1 MTMTSPSARRLK
13 ERGSRDLWLDV
24 AYQALIEGG
33 VDSVRIQ
40 VLSDRLNLS
49 RTSFYWFFES
59 REELLEA
66 LLDRWEQTNTRGF
79 VAAAEAYAETPA
91 EAALNLL
98 ACFIVGQQFD
108 AGFEFAVR
116 SWALQSDDT
125 MERVRRADETRME
138 ALRVMLRGFGFDEI
152 DADVRARTIY
162 LVQIGYISMQ
172 TRETVAT
179 RLARVAAYVRIY
191 TGTEATPSEMARF
204 LAPFGY
210 RLGDDGQPAPVKRG
224 TG

>member
-1 MTMTSPSARRLK
+1 MTMISPPAKRLK
-13 ERGSRDLWLDV
+13 ERGSRELWLDA
-24 AYQALIEGG
+24 AYQALIDSG

-49 RTSFYWFFES
+49 RTSFYWFFQT

-66 LLDRWEQTNTRGF
+66 LLDTWEQTNTRGF
-79 VAAAEAYAETPA
+79 IAATEAYAESPA
-91 EAALNLL
+91 EAALNML
-98 ACFIVGQQFD
+98 ACFIVGKQFD

-125 MERVRRADETRME
+125 MRRVTRADETRME
-138 ALRVMLRGFGFDEI
+138 ALRLMLRRFGYDDI

-210 RLGDDGQPAPVKRG
+210 RPGENGQPVDMKRG
-224 TG
+224 AG

>member
-1 MTMTSPSARRLK
+1 MNMPSAPAKRLK
-13 ERGSRDLWLDV
+13 ERGSRELWLEA

-49 RTSFYWFFES
+49 RTSFYWFFQT

-98 ACFIVGQQFD
+98 SCFIVGEQFD

-125 MERVRRADETRME
+125 MGRVKRADETRME
-138 ALRVMLRGFGFDEI
+138 ALRVMLRRFGYDEI

-179 RLARVAAYVRIY
+179 RLTRIAAYVRIY
-191 TGTEATPSEMARF
+191 TGTDATHSEMARF

-210 RLGDDGQPAPVKRG
+210 RPGENGQPVPVKRG
-224 TG
+224 GG

>member
-1 MTMTSPSARRLK
+1 MNTTLPPAKRLK
-13 ERGSRDLWLDV
+13 ERGSRELWLEA
-24 AYQALIEGG
+24 AYQALVEGG

-49 RTSFYWFFES
+49 RTSFYWFFQT

-79 VAAAEAYAETPA
+79 IAAAEAYAETPA

-98 ACFIVGQQFD
+98 ACFIKGEQFD
-108 AGFEFAVR
+108 PRFEFAIR

-125 MERVRRADETRME
+125 MKRVERADEARME
-138 ALRVMLRGFGFDEI
+138 ALRSMLRRFGYNESET
-152 DADVRARTIY
+152 DVRTQTIY
-162 LVQIGYISMQ
+162 LAQIGYISMQ
-172 TRETVAT
+172 RNESVGTRI
-179 RLARVAAYVRIY
+179 RRVPTYVRIY
-191 TGTEATPSEMARF
+191 TGTDATASEMARF
-204 LAPFGY
+204 SAPFGY
-210 RLGDDGQPAPVKRG
+210 RIGDDGQPVQVKRG

>member
-13 ERGSRDLWLDV
+13 ERGSRDLWLDA

-66 LLDRWEQTNTRGF
+66 LLDRWEQTTTRGF
-79 VAAAEAYAETPA
+79 VAAAEAYAGTPA